1 VFGYFLLSPFVLAV
15 LAAWFVRR
23 FPHRSGVLAVWP
35 ALLAVFLCR
44 ELAAINPGQ
53 GRLVVLPWAPS
64 LGLSLSF
71 HLDGLGLL
79 FAILIAGIGALIVL
93 YASRYLD
100 GHAQAGRFY
109 ASLFAFMGAML
120 GVVLSD
126 NVLTLFVFWELTGF
140 TSYLLIGFEHDRA
153 EARAAALQA
162 LIVTG
167 AGGLALL
174 AAGVLLF
181 DVTATTSLSAMV
193 AARSSILASPCYA
206 AIAGL
211 ILLAAFTKSAQFP
224 FHFWL
229 PNAMEAP
236 TPVSAYLHSATM
248 VKAGVYLIAR
258 MTPLVGGTAGWT
270 TVVTIAGAATM
281 VIGAYR
287 AVQETDL
294 KRILAYS
301 TLSAL
306 GVLTMLLGVGTP
318 DAVAAA
324 LVYLVAHAGY
334 KGALFLVAG
343 AVDHETGTRQ
353 ITALSGLRRT
363 MPITA
368 LAGGAAAL
376 SMAGVPLTL
385 GFVGKDGAY
394 ESLLHANHGFPWLLT
409 LMVLASILL
418 GLAGLLA
425 GVLPFVGKAPSMDAV
440 VRSTNEAARSMNQV
454 HEPAWPLWLPP
465 VVLALGGLLAGMA
478 PSMLDRPI
486 STAATAITGASEGV
500 SLSLWHGLT
509 PALLMSVVTLVAV
522 GGAYAARDG
531 LRRRMWTPRR
541 GAEDLYAAVLWTL
554 DTVSRT
560 MAPALHSASLR
571 TYVMVIVAT
580 AFLVGDVALVS
591 EAGRD
596 FALPQTNAT
605 VHDVFIV
612 FLIVAGAISAALARS
627 TISAVLSLGVVGY
640 GVAMTFLTF
649 GAPDLAMTQF
659 SVETLTVLIYVLV
672 FRHFRELGALSS
684 RLVRTRDTVIAI
696 GSGIFI
702 GGVLLSVAT
711 TETGPRLREYFAEL
725 GPTLGHGR
733 NIVNVILVDF
743 RAFDTLGEITV
754 LATAALG
761 VHGLVRFAASGRAG
775 DDSLHLVASP
785 IFRTAARL
793 LMPLLLLFSVF
804 LLLRGHNQPGGGFV
818 GGLVA
823 AAAFALYAIAYGVP
837 RARHA
842 LIVRPLTLLGGGLLI
857 SLFSGLVAVLRGQ
870 PFLTASWISGPLPLG
885 TPALFDIG
893 VFLVVA
899 GVVLMMIFSL
909 AEEA

>member
-1 VFGYFLLSPFVLAV
+1 MIGFIISPFFLAI
-15 LAAWFVRR
+15 LAAWLVRR
-23 FPHRSGVLAVWP
+23 FPHRAGLLAAWP
-35 ALLAVFLCR
+35 ALLTVLLGSEMR
-44 ELAAINPGQ
+44 RTTSEG
-53 GRLVVLPWAPS
+53 GRLVELAWAPS
-64 LGLSLSF
+64 LGLALSF
-71 HLDGLGLL
+71 NLDGLGLL
-79 FAILIAGIGALIVL
+79 FATLITGIGALIVL
-93 YASRYLD
+93 YASRYLE
-100 GHAQAGRFY
+100 GHAQVGRFY

-126 NVLTLFVFWELTGF
+126 NILTLFVFWELTGF
-140 TSYLLIGFEHDRA
+140 TSFLLIGFEH
-153 EARAAALQA
+153 ERAAARSAAIQA

-174 AAGVLLF
+174 AAGVLL
-181 DVTATTSLSAMV
+181 VSVSGTTNLSAM
-193 AARSSILASPCYA
+193 AAQRGALVASPLYG

-211 ILLAAFTKSAQFP
+211 ILLAAFTKSAQVP

-258 MTPLVGGTAGWT
+258 MTPIVGSTPVWT
-270 TVVTIAGAATM
+270 TLVTVAGAATM
-281 VIGAYR
+281 VVGAYR

-306 GVLTMLLGVGTP
+306 GVLTMLLGVGTRE
-318 DAVAAA
+318 AIIAA

-343 AVDHETGTRQ
+343 AIDHEVGTRD
-353 ITALSGLRRT
+353 ISALTGLRRM

-368 LAGGAAAL
+368 LAGGGAAI

-394 ESLLHANHGFPWLLT
+394 EALFHARDWFPWLLA
-409 LMVLASILL
+409 LIVVASILL

-425 GVLPFVGKAPSMDAV
+425 GVLPFRGVAAMK
-440 VRSTNEAARSMNQV
+440 EA
-454 HEPAWPLWLPP
+454 HEPPWPLWTPP
-465 VVLALGGLLAGMA
+465 LVLATSGLLAGIA
-478 PSMLDRPI
+478 PSILNGPL
-486 STAATAITGASEGV
+486 TATATAVAGVPVDV
-500 SLSLWHGLT
+500 SLSAWHGIT
-509 PALLMSVVTLVAV
+509 PALLLSVVTLAGV
-522 GGAYAARDG
+522 GLAYVGHEAIRTRTWKPRYGTGDAYDG
-531 LRRRMWTPRR
+531 GLS
-541 GAEDLYAAVLWTL
+541 VLH
-554 DTVSRT
+554 TVSG
-560 MAPALHSASLR
+560 AIGPALHSASLR
-571 TYVMVIVAT
+571 TYVMVIVGTSIVVGGAE
-580 AFLVGDVALVS
+580 LVTDPGLS
-591 EAGRD
+591 
-596 FALPQTNAT
+596 FAVPRTSIA
-605 VHDVFIV
+605 VHDV
-612 FLIVAGAISAALARS
+612 LIVSLIIGGAIAATLAQS
-627 TISAVLSLGVVGY
+627 TMSAVLSLGAVGY
-640 GVAMTFLTF
+640 GVATMFLSF

-672 FRHFRELGALSS
+672 FRHFRGLGPLSP
-684 RLVRTRDTVIAI
+684 RLVRARDGLVAI
-696 GSGIFI
+696 GMGLFI
-702 GGVLLSVAT
+702 GGLLVSIAT
-711 TETGPRLREYFAEL
+711 TETAPKLREYFAEF

-743 RAFDTLGEITV
+743 RGFDTLGEITV

-761 VHGLVRFAASGRAG
+761 VCGMLRFSAGGRVAHQSVRPS
-775 DDSLHLVASP
+775 ASP

-793 LMPLLLLFSVF
+793 LMPLLLVFSVF

-823 AAAFALYAIAYGVP
+823 SAAFALYAVAFGVQ
-837 RARHA
+837 RARQA
-842 LIVRPLTLLGGGLLI
+842 LWVKPLSLLGAGLLI
-857 SLFSGLVAVLRGQ
+857 AMVSGLPAVVRGQ
-870 PFLTASWISGPLPLG
+870 PFLTALWAPGSLALG
-885 TPALFDIG
+885 TPALFDAG

-909 AEEA
+909 AEEP